1 MFQRL
6 GYEADAV
13 ENGRAAIAWL
23 KTQPCDLVLLD
34 MVMETN
40 FDGLDTYR
48 AILEFQPD
56 QICVIVT
63 GYSETERVLKAL
75 ELGVSDRLYKP
86 YTMEDLSMT
95 IQKALKQRSLDESRS

>member
-13 ENGRAAIAWL
+13 ENGRAAIACL
-23 KTQPCDLVLLD
+23 KT
-34 MVMETN
+34 
-40 FDGLDTYR
+40 
-48 AILEFQPD
+48 